1 MLLASCMF
9 PALILMYVISFFL
22 INTIQKKKF
31 KNNLLQGEFV
41 DGGTETHFTIEDAP
55 AYIRVTSSSD
65 RKTGLVYD
73 LIYKDKMVSQEKEV
87 YQ

>member
-1 MLLASCMF
+1 M
-9 PALILMYVISFFL
+9 
-22 INTIQKKKF
+22 
-31 KNNLLQGEFV
+31 LQGEFV

-87 YQ
+87 YQWFIFNCSYVLSPWFKVLIVTSVI